1 MNNKSLKKLAF
12 KAALALM
19 LMLFAPFSAYAQIA
33 VKGVVTDEFGEPVIG
48 ATARVQGTNNGTITD
63 FDGNF
68 SLTDVAEG
76 ANIEFS
82 YVGYVQQLVP
92 ASANMSIV
100 LVEDNKTLE
109 DVVVVGYGVQK
120 KKLLT
125 GANLNVKGDDIAKL
139 NTSTAMEA
147 LQGMAP
153 GVTISRNNG
162 KPGSGTKVV
171 IRGQG
176 TVGDSKP
183 LYIVD
188 GVAVGDIDYLGPS
201 DIESIDVLK
210 DAASAAIYGS
220 RAANGV
226 ILVTTKKGKNDSK
239 AMVSYDGYFG
249 LQNVYRKLPT
259 LNAQEYMA
267 IINEGQLN
275 DGKPIYDWATLLK
288 TNAYLESVQPGLGQ
302 EYGQFILDK
311 LNNGW
316 TGTDWQDEMIKK
328 NAQMQSHSVSI
339 TGGTGNAVYSFGFS
353 YFDQEGMVGGDIIN
367 AGYRRLTARA
377 NTEIVLWKEN
387 DMDILKIGENFTYSN
402 SRNKSVADGNIYW
415 NDLHNALV
423 ALPFMPVYWD
433 KSPDPNKFAP
443 NLDGYEF
450 SLTNPIASMYYGR
463 NNQWGKG
470 NNIAG
475 NAYAE
480 LQPIKNLKIRTA
492 LGVNAWWS
500 YSRSYDPKWQLGAQA
515 VNTYDNTSMSN
526 SMGADLTWTNTAT
539 YHFDIQDHS
548 FDVLIGSEMMKKK
561 LNWTLSA
568 NKQMNL
574 FGKPEYG
581 YLNNCKPEN
590 LSQIAAS
597 GADWAAQ
604 GGGLMSYMGRISY
617 NYAGRYMADFTI
629 RRDGSSNFSKDNRWG
644 TFPSVSAGWNF
655 SEEAFFEP
663 FSNIVEYGK
672 LRASWGQNGNQSID
686 NFIYNSNIG
695 YLNMGYFFDGN
706 NKNVSSD
713 ATAPTKVPN
722 KDVTWETSEQLNLGL
737 DLRFLQSRLGV
748 NFDWYKKTTK
758 DWLVVAPIQGTAG
771 AGAPWVNGGD
781 VENSGI
787 EFAINWNDQISDF
800 KYGVTVTGAHN
811 KNEVT
816 RLANAEGIMKGV
828 DHVLAQGT
836 TYVSRVE
843 VGKPIGFFYGYKTDG
858 VLQNQTEVDAYNAQ
872 AKQYSGNQDAVYYKG
887 LRPGDMRYQ
896 DLNKDGV
903 INDEDKTMIGK
914 PQPDF
919 ELGLALNA
927 EYKGVYVDINMS
939 GKFGQQVMRSYR
951 LFADKYKQNHTTEVF
966 GRWHGEGTSNR
977 LPRLSA
983 NSHEWNDN
991 MMSDRYMYNTSYLRI
1006 NNLTIGYN
1014 FSELC
1019 KKINHIEGARIYCS
1033 MQNLATITKYDGMDP
1048 DVAYW
1053 GNDGQKWASGIDLGL
1068 YPLPRTVMFGV
1079 NVTFGATS
1087 KK

>member
-288 TNAYLESVQPGLGQ
+288 TNGYLESVQPGLGQ

-387 DMDILKIGENFTYSN
+387 DMDIF
-402 SRNKSVADGNIYW
+402 
-415 NDLHNALV
+415 
-423 ALPFMPVYWD
+423 
-433 KSPDPNKFAP
+433 
-443 NLDGYEF
+443 
-450 SLTNPIASMYYGR
+450 
-463 NNQWGKG
+463 
-470 NNIAG
+470 
-475 NAYAE
+475 
-480 LQPIKNLKIRTA
+480 
-492 LGVNAWWS
+492 
-500 YSRSYDPKWQLGAQA
+500 
-515 VNTYDNTSMSN
+515 
-526 SMGADLTWTNTAT
+526 
-539 YHFDIQDHS
+539 
-548 FDVLIGSEMMKKK
+548 
-561 LNWTLSA
+561 
-568 NKQMNL
+568 
-574 FGKPEYG
+574 
-581 YLNNCKPEN
+581 
-590 LSQIAAS
+590 
-597 GADWAAQ
+597 
-604 GGGLMSYMGRISY
+604 
-617 NYAGRYMADFTI
+617 
-629 RRDGSSNFSKDNRWG
+629 
-644 TFPSVSAGWNF
+644 
-655 SEEAFFEP
+655 
-663 FSNIVEYGK
+663 
-672 LRASWGQNGNQSID
+672 
-686 NFIYNSNIG
+686 
-695 YLNMGYFFDGN
+695 
-706 NKNVSSD
+706 
-713 ATAPTKVPN
+713 
-722 KDVTWETSEQLNLGL
+722 
-737 DLRFLQSRLGV
+737 
-748 NFDWYKKTTK
+748 
-758 DWLVVAPIQGTAG
+758 
-771 AGAPWVNGGD
+771 
-781 VENSGI
+781 
-787 EFAINWNDQISDF
+787 
-800 KYGVTVTGAHN
+800 
-811 KNEVT
+811 
-816 RLANAEGIMKGV
+816 
-828 DHVLAQGT
+828 
-836 TYVSRVE
+836 
-843 VGKPIGFFYGYKTDG
+843 
-858 VLQNQTEVDAYNAQ
+858 
-872 AKQYSGNQDAVYYKG
+872 
-887 LRPGDMRYQ
+887 
-896 DLNKDGV
+896 
-903 INDEDKTMIGK
+903 
-914 PQPDF
+914 
-919 ELGLALNA
+919 
-927 EYKGVYVDINMS
+927 
-939 GKFGQQVMRSYR
+939 
-951 LFADKYKQNHTTEVF
+951 
-966 GRWHGEGTSNR
+966 
-977 LPRLSA
+977 
-983 NSHEWNDN
+983 
-991 MMSDRYMYNTSYLRI
+991 
-1006 NNLTIGYN
+1006 
-1014 FSELC
+1014 
-1019 KKINHIEGARIYCS
+1019 
-1033 MQNLATITKYDGMDP
+1033 
-1048 DVAYW
+1048 
-1053 GNDGQKWASGIDLGL
+1053 
-1068 YPLPRTVMFGV
+1068 
-1079 NVTFGATS
+1079 
-1087 KK
+1087 